1 MIAGT
6 LLLKAGLLLFFFG
19 VSISL
24 IVLKGVAS
32 ARQELQ
38 HTKGNPLEG
47 LRGRT
52 TPPES

>member
-1 MIAGT
+1 MTADI
-6 LLLKAGLLLFFFG
+6 LLLRAGLLLFFFG

-38 HTKGNPLEG
+38 
-47 LRGRT
+47 
-52 TPPES
+52 ESGADSPREK